1 MLILCWPRELEIWH
15 KMHGWTMIDCMD
27 MLVCVCVNVTFIKCV
42 FAFNAMIQFWF
53 VEFMTYDHNIHVNM
67 SFCKILFFSM
77 LNLFF
82 LMMMIWCFWGLK
94 AASPVSFPFSVSTRS
109 WLMGACGVTL
119 QWVNVCCMMNEIF
132 THLHTRTSRVQHKAL
147 GAFSES
153 VASAV
158 LEVTGPAASLSL
170 KANRPPHHFGINPTE
185 TAWHSPNGHAFTAA
199 QALTVYVEMS
209 FEMFASRL
217 QPLFPV
223 WSLSLLKRGHKRH
236 GLGRWGRLTK
246 QRLLCFHSRLD
257 RQEKL
262 FKNSGNFMQEKSQ
275 LPPSCSLR

>member
-1 MLILCWPRELEIWH
+1 MYAVWWMRFSPI
-15 KMHGWTMIDCMD
+15 CM
-27 MLVCVCVNVTFIKCV
+27 
-42 FAFNAMIQFWF
+42 
-53 VEFMTYDHNIHVNM
+53 
-67 SFCKILFFSM
+67 
-77 LNLFF
+77 
-82 LMMMIWCFWGLK
+82 
-94 AASPVSFPFSVSTRS
+94 
-109 WLMGACGVTL
+109 
-119 QWVNVCCMMNEIF
+119 CC
-132 THLHTRTSRVQHKAL
+132 TSRVQHKAL

-158 LEVTGPAASLSL
+158 LEVTGAAASLSL
-170 KANRPPHHFGINPTE
+170 KANGPPHHFSINPTE

-217 QPLFPV
+217 QLLFPV
-223 WSLSLLKRGHKRH
+223 WSLSLLKRGQKRR

-257 RQEKL
+257 RKEKL